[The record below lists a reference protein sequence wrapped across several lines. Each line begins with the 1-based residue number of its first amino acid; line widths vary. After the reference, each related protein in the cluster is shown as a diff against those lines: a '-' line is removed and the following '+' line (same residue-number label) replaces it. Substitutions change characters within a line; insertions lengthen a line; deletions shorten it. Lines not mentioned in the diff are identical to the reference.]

1 LLCTSYYTWFVYDLI
16 YDISYELNSELVFI
30 KIILF

>member
-16 YDISYELNSELVFI
+16 YNISYELNS
-30 KIILF
+30 